1 MSRDRSKIYRQGGNQ
16 GAPKAIQV
24 ADRFH
29 LLQNLA
35 QALEKVLGDHSQD
48 LKAVEQA
55 MLQAPQ
61 VGPEGSVEIPVPPSP
76 PSTKAMR

>member
-1 MSRDRSKIYRQGGNQ
+1 MSRDRSKLYRQGGSR

-55 MLQAPQ
+55 MLQGFQ
-61 VGPEGSVEIPVPPSP
+61 VSMQRFGSGFCPA
-76 PSTKAMR
+76 STVVY